1 MDPTISV
8 RELASQI
15 REEELPLHLARLP
28 AGRSRATA
36 PEAVEASLAYLREV
50 FAAHGWQ
57 VTDQPSRDPVLGTGR
72 NLLAS
77 LPGVTQPEMLVVV
90 GAHHDTVPGSPGAD
104 DNGSGLAGLLEL
116 ARVLGRGR
124 WAATLQLVAFDFEE
138 TGFVG
143 SHAYVDAPRRT
154 PGVRLAGALILE
166 MIGYRDPRPGSQQL
180 PPRARWPFRR
190 EVGELERRGRRGDF
204 LVALASRRGD
214 ALLRQVAAGDAL
226 AAPELPLFGPSVP
239 RLAPLP
245 DLYLSDHVPVWRAG
259 LPALLLTDTAYLRNP
274 HYHGPSDQANTLDP
288 AFWGRVMAAT
298 LVAAAML
305 AGPIT

>member
-1 MDPTISV
+1 
-8 RELASQI
+8 LASQI

-72 NLLAS
+72 NLLTS

-138 TGFVG
+138 TGFFG
-143 SHAYVDAPRRT
+143 SRAYVDALRRT
-154 PGVRLAGALILE
+154 SGVRLRGALILE
-166 MIGYRDPRPGSQQL
+166 MIGYCDPQRGSYQL
-180 PPRARWPFRR
+180 PPGGALAVPPRGWRARAAWPSRR
-190 EVGELERRGRRGDF
+190 LPGGARQPPRGR
-204 LVALASRRGD
+204 APASVQRWRH
-214 ALLRQVAAGDAL
+214 AGR
-226 AAPELPLFGPSVP
+226 P
-239 RLAPLP
+239 
-245 DLYLSDHVPVWRAG
+245 
-259 LPALLLTDTAYLRNP
+259 
-274 HYHGPSDQANTLDP
+274 
-288 AFWGRVMAAT
+288 
-298 LVAAAML
+298 
-305 AGPIT
+305 